1 MWNKLHIN
9 KNFLLGLVVT
19 PLLFIKLLNLFK
31 IEAANYV
38 LSQCMLSANFKIHE
52 RDFRAETTS
61 KVKIGRKDD
70 MKTEETESS
79 SLKVCMHQLKLQRNY
94 VENSLT

>member
-1 MWNKLHIN
+1 
-9 KNFLLGLVVT
+9 
-19 PLLFIKLLNLFK
+19 
-31 IEAANYV
+31 
-38 LSQCMLSANFKIHE
+38 MLSANFKIHE

-79 SLKVCMHQLKLQRNY
+79 SLKVCIR
-94 VENSLT
+94 V